1 MITTSYIGKDE
12 IHKQFP
18 SYILDS
24 VKLKDDDPVSEIY
37 QKDGYEVERHVGR
50 ELPQFRVG
58 IIGPGGYLVV
68 KSLEHHIVDHKRH
81 ESPQIGMPDA

>member
-1 MITTSYIGKDE
+1 MTQSVRYIRKMGM
-12 IHKQFP
+12 
-18 SYILDS
+18 
-24 VKLKDDDPVSEIY
+24 KLSAMWA
-37 QKDGYEVERHVGR
+37 G